1 MSLQR
6 FRTEAQVVATLSS
19 PHTVALYDYGPTGD
33 GGLYYVMEL
42 LNGLGLDA
50 LIARFGPLPAGRVV
64 YLLRQVCLSIGEAH
78 AAGLIHR
85 DLKPANIFVCR
96 VGLEADFVKVLDFG
110 LVRSQSA
117 ITPGDALAT
126 DPDIVVGTPAF
137 MAPELVLGDRGIDV
151 GADIYSLGCVA
162 YWLLTGHL
170 VFEAESARALMVEH
184 VRSEPVPPSKRAEL
198 VISPSLEALVL
209 ECLARDRAARPAS
222 AADLA
227 RQLAECEVAEPWTPE
242 RAVRWWDRHVPT
254 ARVAG
259 VIADVPA
266 APDA

>member
-1 MSLQR
+1 M
-6 FRTEAQVVATLSS
+6 ATLSS